1 MNTFIITSFILN
13 FVHKCVISVQI
24 REVIMA
30 TIYKIPNRKNTYR
43 VQYKNPQTGKFE
55 QKYFKSKQDAIIALG
70 HWQQVELYVKN
81 QMNWESLLFNQE
93 PKKTINEIFTLFT
106 NNVLSTMTNVDTIDK
121 YKVVMNNVKKVF
133 DGSMIAMDIRTNT
146 QLIDGVEYTGWTIY
160 KHIMEKK
167 YNRSRRGIDSY
178 MRDLLHIFNWAYEEE
193 YITKRVMRKSDRYK
207 KHELKPLEYKVWSN
221 EEIKYLFHHPH
232 LSAEQKD
239 IAYLFAITGARANEL
254 VGHNMRK
261 PYKELHWEHIDF
273 LNNTMLL
280 LQKRRKTRE
289 TVAVHPSAISILKRI
304 FRTGADRPL
313 DINYKD
319 LNGIIKEISIIVGID
334 FTCHDLRRMKAQLVR
349 KETKDVNKAGYSI
362 GDKSAEVVDNH
373 YAGVTLEEQ
382 RQNNNSAFDALDKI
396 IKQ

>member
-1 MNTFIITSFILN
+1 MGS
-13 FVHKCVISVQI
+13 
-24 REVIMA
+24 
-30 TIYKIPNRKNTYR
+30 
-43 VQYKNPQTGKFE
+43 
-55 QKYFKSKQDAIIALG
+55 
-70 HWQQVELYVKN
+70 
-81 QMNWESLLFNQE
+81 
-93 PKKTINEIFTLFT
+93 
-106 NNVLSTMTNVDTIDK
+106 
-121 YKVVMNNVKKVF
+121 
-133 DGSMIAMDIRTNT
+133 SMIAIDIRTYT

-160 KHIMEKK
+160 KHIMEKQ

-273 LNNTMLL
+273 INNTMLL

-313 DINYKD
+313 DINYLKGNPKKMTLAKLLWKTKALNEDEIYKKLNLKD
-319 LNGIIKEISIIVGID
+319 SNQDLLIEKISKNPILLERPIVVKGKKAIIGRPPENVKK
-334 FTCHDLRRMKAQLVR
+334 LL
-349 KETKDVNKAGYSI
+349 
-362 GDKSAEVVDNH
+362 
-373 YAGVTLEEQ
+373 
-382 RQNNNSAFDALDKI
+382 
-396 IKQ
+396 